1 MAGTIDM
8 QHLMYLNLFEKVTRV
23 QTRFCFKYNE
33 TIFFCVPRP
42 MMSRAI
48 GEGGKN
54 VRRLS
59 DILHKKIKVIAIPN
73 GVIDARRFIEA
84 IVDPVKFKGLEVKED
99 EIIITGNTQTKAS
112 IIGRNKRRLIE
123 MQRVVSDFFNKD
135 FRVA

>member
-1 MAGTIDM
+1 MASTIDM
-8 QHLMYLNLFEKVTRV
+8 QDLMYLNLFEKITRIS
-23 QTRFCFKYNE
+23 TRFCFKYNE
-33 TIFFCVPRP
+33 TIFFCVPKSL
-42 MMSRAI
+42 MSRAI

-59 DILHKKIKVIAIPN
+59 DIIHKKIKIISAPN
-73 GVIDARRFIEA
+73 GLQDARFFIES
-84 IVDPVKFKGLEVKED
+84 IVNPVKFKGLEIKDD
-99 EIIITGNTQTKAS
+99 EIIITGSTQTKAA